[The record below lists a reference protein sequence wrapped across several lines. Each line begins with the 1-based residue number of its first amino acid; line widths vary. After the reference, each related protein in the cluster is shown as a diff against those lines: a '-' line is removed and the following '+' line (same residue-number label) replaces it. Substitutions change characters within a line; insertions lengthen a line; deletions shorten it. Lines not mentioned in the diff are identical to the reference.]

1 MPEYF
6 YKGRSKGGELIE
18 GRLAG
23 NSSEAVAN
31 RLVHIGVTPVEITAA
46 AAEHSA
52 MTVDELWRRMG
63 RGGPTTN
70 DLGMFCRQMH
80 VITRTGLPLL
90 QGLTGLTES
99 THNVVLREALL
110 EVIASLEGGRGLA
123 QSLGQHP
130 DIFPRLFISIIK
142 MGESSGTLDLAF
154 LRMFEYL
161 AMEQEIKDRVKSATR
176 YPLTVIGAIAVA
188 IGVITVFVIPNF
200 APLFEKLG
208 DDLPM
213 TTKIIIGVSD
223 FAVNHWLLTLF
234 LGGTT
239 AAGISAYVK
248 TELGRYQWDRLKLR
262 LPVVGNIVRNAAL
275 SRITRSL
282 TISLQAGLPMNETL
296 NTVATSIGNEYLSKK
311 MSQLSAG
318 IERGES
324 LWTSAHATGLFT
336 PLVLQMISLGE
347 ETGALPELL
356 NEVADHYKREVDY
369 DLENLSA
376 ALEPILMIAVGGIVL
391 VLALGIFLP
400 MWDMVGAVGK

>member
-1 MPEYF
+1 MEA
-6 YKGRSKGGELIE
+6 
-18 GRLAG
+18 RLAATSPG
-23 NSSEAVAN
+23 AGATG
-31 RLVHIGVTPVEITAA
+31 GVPCGVPPGETPTA

-52 MTVDELWRRMG
+52 MTVDELWIRMG

-99 THNVVLREALL
+99 THNAVLRAALL
-110 EVIASLEGGRGLA
+110 EVIAGLEAGRGLA
-123 QSLGQHP
+123 QSLQQHP
-130 DIFPRLFISIIK
+130 KIFPRLFVSIIK
-142 MGESSGTLDLAF
+142 MGESTGTLDLAF

-248 TELGRYQWDRLKLR
+248 TEVGRFQWDRLKLR

-296 NTVATSIGNEYLSKK
+296 NTVATSIGNEYLSDK

-324 LWTSAHATGLFT
+324 LWTSVHATGLFT
-336 PLVLQMISLGE
+336 QIGRASC
-347 ETGALPELL
+347 
-356 NEVADHYKREVDY
+356 RERV
-369 DLENLSA
+369 
-376 ALEPILMIAVGGIVL
+376 
-391 VLALGIFLP
+391 
-400 MWDMVGAVGK
+400 